1 MQLGFQ
7 MHDMFPQFI
16 ALSWGLSAAMVV
28 ESQGGGDVLRGSFS
42 DWTQHPSW

>member
-1 MQLGFQ
+1 

-28 ESQGGGDVLRGSFS
+28 ESQGGGDVLRGIFC